1 MLKSVI
7 FSLSMKFSIR
17 HSIASSI
24 RRTRVEAI
32 VSAIAVMF
40 AAATFA
46 ASVYC
51 QDSSDTDRAI
61 AIFNRGQ
68 DAHEKGDLATAIS
81 LYKEALELIEEFPEA
96 EYQLAVAYRQS
107 GDRTLA
113 ERSFR
118 RAIEFRDSWS
128 LAYAGLGS
136 LLLDKGEYEEARS
149 VLTKAIELDEQNIPA
164 IAAFA
169 ELLIRINASKEKLR
183 SHLDVVST
191 FASKARP
198 PVSIWIARG
207 LLQTALGEK
216 AEASFNRAL
225 ELDPNNI
232 TALRELSLIELSRN
246 DVVSA
251 SAYLRKL
258 ESLGPV
264 NQDLLLL
271 KAKILIAEGKVVEA
285 RRVLSEV
292 ADPGS
297 ETKALLAAI
306 DASTTTDVTELEKRL
321 VNDPVDI
328 AALSRLCVLY
338 RRDNPSK
345 ALLYC
350 RRASE
355 AEPDNIDHAIG
366 YAAAL
371 VQAKEYAGASDLLKK
386 LKSFAPENSAI
397 RANLATALFELGRLT
412 EAKDE
417 YRWLTE
423 KQPEKAVAFYFL
435 AVVHDRLGEYLDA
448 AANYQ
453 QFLKIADPAV
463 NQLEIEKVNLRMT
476 TIQKQIKEKKG
487 K

>member
-1 MLKSVI
+1 
-7 FSLSMKFSIR
+7 MKFSIR

-24 RRTRVEAI
+24 RRIRVEAI
-32 VSAIAVMF
+32 VSTVAVLF
-40 AAATFA
+40 AAAAFA
-46 ASVYC
+46 TPVNC
-51 QDSSDTDRAI
+51 QDGDETERAI

-68 DAHEKGDLATAIS
+68 DAHEKGDLTSAIS

-136 LLLDKGEYEEARS
+136 LLLDKGEFEEARS
-149 VLTKAIELDEQNIPA
+149 VLAKAIELDEQNIPA

-169 ELLIRINASKEKLR
+169 ELLIRSNAPKEKLR

-216 AEASFNRAL
+216 AEASFTRAL

-232 TALRELSLIELSRN
+232 TALKELSLIALSRN

-251 SAYLRKL
+251 SAYVRKI

-264 NQDLLLL
+264 DHDLRLL
-271 KAKILIAEGKVVEA
+271 KAKILIAEGKTIEA
-285 RRVLSEV
+285 RRLLSEV
-292 ADPGS
+292 PDPSS
-297 ETKALLAAI
+297 EITVLLSAI
-306 DASTTTDVTELEKRL
+306 DAATATDVAELEKRL
-321 VNDPVDI
+321 VVDPVDI

-366 YAAAL
+366 YGAAL

-386 LKSFAPENSAI
+386 LKSFAPENATI
-397 RANLATALFELGRLT
+397 RANLATALFESGRLT

-417 YRWLTE
+417 YKWLTE

-435 AVVHDRLGEYLDA
+435 AVVYDRLGEYLDA
-448 AANYQ
+448 VANYQ

-463 NQLEIEKVNLRMT
+463 NQLEIDKVNLRMT
-476 TIQKQIKEKKG
+476 TIQKQIKDKKG